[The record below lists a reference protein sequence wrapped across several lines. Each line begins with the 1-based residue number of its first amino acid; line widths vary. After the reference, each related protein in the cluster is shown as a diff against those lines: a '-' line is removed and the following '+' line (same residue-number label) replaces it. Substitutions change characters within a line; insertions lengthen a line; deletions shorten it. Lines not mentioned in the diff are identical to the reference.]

1 MASFWNL
8 FGSYFANIRLT
19 ERRDLLASHTWAII
33 VLFNPSAAFALASLS
48 EPVLAFESVCNLRLG
63 LVLICGTT
71 NSSFCTSHCCGIF
84 LVGVSPRS
92 AGSLHLVDYPV
103 SWCPF
108 FFELLVLKCTG
119 VINVDQ
125 QEAFGSI
132 MVTKTVRSQSP
143 RLTQV

>member
-1 MASFWNL
+1 MGDTKVAPD
-8 FGSYFANIRLT
+8 
-19 ERRDLLASHTWAII
+19 EQI
-33 VLFNPSAAFALASLS
+33 VVEDNDEAADEEGQLDFL
-48 EPVLAFESVCNLRLG
+48 EMLG
-63 LVLICGTT
+63 D
-71 NSSFCTSHCCGIF
+71 NSSRKTAAST
-84 LVGVSPRS
+84 
-92 AGSLHLVDYPV
+92 
-103 SWCPF
+103 